1 MRLANKTERDKQM
14 NAERDKKILSFIIMA
29 TGVLLFAL
37 VIGIVIFSLPDT
49 TGEMASSQSESSMS
63 EAESTIDESAAE
75 KPEETT
81 AIGDE
86 AKEADGQDTAGMP
99 AEPVAVR
106 LIAYGDNLLHKGI
119 SEYSQLEDGRYD
131 FAPIYSDISAAAA
144 AADIA
149 IINEEVVLGGTELG
163 ISGYPN
169 FNAPHEVVDALADA
183 GFNVMTLATNH
194 VLDKGAEG
202 VTSML
207 NYIRTAYPDMLTT
220 GAYLS
225 AEERETIPIKEVSG
239 VRVALL
245 NYTYGLNGHDSA
257 QVVINQIQEDIML
270 SDIARARTAADYV
283 VVCMHWGEEN
293 QLEPSGEQRRLAKL
307 FADADVDLIIGT
319 HPHVVQPVE
328 LLEGADGHQTLVY
341 YSLGNLV
348 SLQHETANMLG
359 GVADVTITM
368 QDGQLLATDYDYS
381 FVVTQWDEHH
391 AGSHVYPW
399 SNYTP
404 ELAAAHGISQF
415 DASFSYEAL
424 ADIIARVSTQ

>member
-1 MRLANKTERDKQM
+1 M
-14 NAERDKKILSFIIMA
+14 NVERDKKILSFIMAA
-29 TGVLLFAL
+29 TGVLIFVL

-49 TGEMASSQSESSMS
+49 TGEMSSTQ
-63 EAESTIDESAAE
+63 TESAVSE
-75 KPEETT
+75 TETT
-81 AIGDE
+81 ADE
-86 AKEADGQDTAGMP
+86 AATEQSTEADSADEETEGEDAQDAAGLP
-99 AEPVAVR
+99 AEPVSIH

-119 SEYSQLEDGRYD
+119 SEYSQLEDGSYD
-131 FAPIYSDISAAAA
+131 FAPIYTDIAADVA

-169 FNAPHEVVDALADA
+169 FNAPHEVVDALVNT

-207 NYIRTAYPDMLTT
+207 DYIRTNFPDMLTT
-220 GAYLS
+220 GAYLTD
-225 AEERETIPIKEVSG
+225 EERDCIPIKEVSG
-239 VRVALL
+239 VRVAIL
-245 NYTYGLNGHDSA
+245 NYTYGLNGHDSQ
-257 QVVINQIQEDIML
+257 QVIINEIQEELMC
-270 SDIARARTAADYV
+270 SDIAKARAEADYV

-293 QLEPSGEQRRLAKL
+293 QMEPTGEQRQLAAL
-307 FADADVDLIIGT
+307 LADAGVDLVIGT

-328 LLEGADGHQTLVY
+328 VLTGADGHQTLVY

-359 GVADVTITM
+359 GVADVTVTV
-368 QDGQLLATDYDYS
+368 QDGQLLSIDYDYS
-381 FVVTQWDEHH
+381 FVVTQWDENH
-391 AGSHVYPW
+391 ADSHVYPW
-399 SNYTP
+399 EDYTE
-404 ELAAAHGISQF
+404 ELAAAHGMPQF

-424 ADIIARVSTQ
+424 ADIIARVTQ

>member
-1 MRLANKTERDKQM
+1 M
-14 NAERDKKILSFIIMA
+14 NAERDKKILSFIMMA
-29 TGVLLFAL
+29 TGILFFVL

-49 TGEMASSQSESSMS
+49 TGEMETSQVERSLPETKNT
-63 EAESTIDESAAE
+63 ADEPS
-75 KPEETT
+75 
-81 AIGDE
+81 
-86 AKEADGQDTAGMP
+86 KEATIADDETKETGEQEAAGIP
-99 AEPVAVR
+99 AEPVTVH

-119 SEYSQLEDGRYD
+119 SDYSQLEDGSYY
-131 FAPIYSDISAAAA
+131 FVPVYSDISVAAA

-169 FNAPHEVVDALADA
+169 FNAPHEVADALAGA
-183 GFNVMTLATNH
+183 GFDVMTLATNH

-207 NYIRTAYPDMLTT
+207 NYIRTACPDMLTT

-225 AEERETIPIKEVSG
+225 AEERDIIPIREVSG
-239 VRVALL
+239 VRVAFL
-245 NYTYGLNGHDSA
+245 NYTYGLNGHDSER
-257 QVVINQIQEDIML
+257 VIINQIQEDLML
-270 SDIARARTAADYV
+270 SDIAKAHAEADYV

-293 QLEPSGEQRRLAKL
+293 QMEPSGEQRRLAAL
-307 FADADVDLIIGT
+307 LADAGVDLIIGT

-328 LLEGADGHQTLVY
+328 VLTGAEGHQTLVY

-368 QDGQLLATDYDYS
+368 QDGQLLSTDYEYS
-381 FVVTQWDEHH
+381 FVVTQWDENH

-404 ELAAAHGISQF
+404 ELAAAHGIRQF

-424 ADIIARVSTQ
+424 ADIIAQVTQ

>member
-1 MRLANKTERDKQM
+1 M
-14 NAERDKKILSFIIMA
+14 NVERDKKLLSFIMAA
-29 TGVLLFAL
+29 TGVLIFIL

-49 TGEMASSQSESSMS
+49 TGEMPSAQT
-63 EAESTIDESAAE
+63 ESTIPETESTAAGTDGTE
-75 KPEETT
+75 PAEVTTSDAET
-81 AIGDE
+81 E
-86 AKEADGQDTAGMP
+86 EADEQAAAGIP
-99 AEPVAVR
+99 AEPVTVH

-119 SEYSQLEDGRYD
+119 SEYSQLEDGSYY
-131 FAPIYSDISAAAA
+131 FAPIYSDISVAAS
-144 AADIA
+144 AADVA
-149 IINEEVVLGGTELG
+149 IINQEVPLGGTELG

-169 FNAPHEVVDALADA
+169 FNAPHEVVDALAGA
-183 GFNVMTLATNH
+183 GFDVMTLATNH

-207 NYIRTAYPDMLTT
+207 GYIRTVCPDMLTT

-225 AEERETIPIKEVSG
+225 EEEREAIPIKEVSG
-239 VRVALL
+239 VRVAFL
-245 NYTYGLNGHDSA
+245 NYTYGLNGHDSQ
-257 QVVINQIQEDIML
+257 QVIINQIQEDVML
-270 SDIARARTAADYV
+270 ADIERARTEADYV

-293 QLEPSGEQRRLAKL
+293 QLEPSGEQRRLAAL
-307 FADADVDLIIGT
+307 LADADVDLVIGT

-381 FVVTQWDEHH
+381 FVVTQWDENH

-404 ELAAAHGISQF
+404 ELAAMHGISQF